1 MVEPQNYTQSLISRV
16 AALGSKAGEKTLIVS
31 CAPAL
36 KEMIQNVAY
45 LKLHETVEFLE
56 ASKTDMSS
64 DDTLTVDPAI
74 NAVLIAATTSHTMNS
89 IGRLCRGYQSAG
101 IPVVVISGW
110 PPPMTK
116 QMYAAETTRAGNITV
131 PGMFDLAALYSRG
144 GNKGDFLEFGSFQ
157 GYTLQCAYHAFN
169 RINKNNT
176 RRFISFDS
184 FAGIVGTREDESFS
198 DGGYATSE
206 TSFRF
211 SNALAG
217 VPDDRV
223 TTIVGPFQSTL
234 DTDVQKTQE
243 TLGPIEAAV
252 VHIDCDVEEP
262 AKLALDF
269 VTPYLKQGSL
279 ILFDEYDMHQ
289 ADNTKGERSAL
300 RRWLSENPAFEVEH
314 YRSYHSTA
322 RSFIVHKKSP
332 SS

>member
-16 AALGSKAGEKTLIVS
+16 AELGSKTGEKTLIVS

-36 KEMIQNVAY
+36 KDMIQNVAY

-56 ASKTDMSS
+56 ASKADMAG
-64 DDTLTVDPAI
+64 DDVLTVDSDI
-74 NAVLIAATTSHTMNS
+74 NAVLIAATTPHTMNC

-110 PPPMTK
+110 PPPVTAK
-116 QMYAAETTRAGNITV
+116 LFGVEAARPGNITV

-144 GNKGDFLEFGSFQ
+144 GNTGDFLEFGSFQ
-157 GYTLQCAYHAFN
+157 GYTMQCAYHAFN

-184 FAGIVGTREDESFS
+184 FAGIVGTGENEGFY
-198 DGGYATSE
+198 DGAYATSE

-234 DTDVQKTQE
+234 DSDVQKTRE
-243 TLGPIEAAV
+243 TLGPIDAAV

-279 ILFDEYDMHQ
+279 LLFDEYDMHQ

-300 RRWLSENPAFEVEH
+300 RRWLSENPAFDVEH

-322 RSFIVHKKSP
+322 RSFIVHKTTTST
-332 SS
+332 